1 MEKFPKKSWRTKLA
15 LAVTAGILAAGYVPQ
30 TFAASYSGNNNTIWG
45 MQSVDSKTFGSNMS
59 VAADGSLVFDF
70 GEAVTIENSNSAS
83 PKSLVKN
90 GDVPG
95 AVVIK
100 SDFTGIM
107 HSNDYSAMAIQ
118 AGWLEGNFDEPVDK
132 RGSVT
137 FDGNVTLRDKNVKG
151 EWGVTSSDLH
161 GGFLTY
167 KGARWQPVGIRQV
180 CAVMLLSTATLIW
193 L

>member
-45 MQSVDSKTFGSNMS
+45 MQSEDSKTFGSNMS

-70 GEAVTIENSNSAS
+70 GEAVTFENSNVAS

-90 GDVPG
+90 GNVPG

-107 HSNDYSAMAIQ
+107 HSKDYSAMAIQ
-118 AGWLEGNFDEPVDK
+118 AGWLEGNFDEAVDK

-151 EWGVTSSDLH
+151 EWGVT
-161 GGFLTY
+161 
-167 KGARWQPVGIRQV
+167 
-180 CAVMLLSTATLIW
+180 LICTQFSGHR
-193 L
+193 